1 MLLDTKRDQC
11 GKMRRL
17 FYYKIR
23 EKFITKCVRSF
34 ITKCNSVIT
43 KCDSYYKMFC
53 LLKNA
58 LVQRLI
64 IHTTN
69 TCAVVKLGD
78 EETIAAVKS
87 FADS

>member
-1 MLLDTKRDQC
+1 
-11 GKMRRL
+11 
-17 FYYKIR
+17 
-23 EKFITKCVRSF
+23 
-34 ITKCNSVIT
+34 
-43 KCDSYYKMFC
+43 MFC

>member
-1 MLLDTKRDQC
+1 MRENCTK
-11 GKMRRL
+11 
-17 FYYKIR
+17 
-23 EKFITKCVRSF
+23 KCVRSF
-34 ITKCNSVIT
+34 ISKCNSFIT

-58 LVQRLI
+58 SVQI

-87 FADS
+87 FANS